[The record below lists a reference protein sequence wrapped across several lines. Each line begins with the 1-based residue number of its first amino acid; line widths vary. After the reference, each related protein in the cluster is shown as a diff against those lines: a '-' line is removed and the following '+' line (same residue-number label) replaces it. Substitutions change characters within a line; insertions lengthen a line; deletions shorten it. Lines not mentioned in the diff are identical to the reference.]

1 MGVVVMINTGTERR
15 KADRIKA
22 EHLPDLLKKFRICLG
37 KGDALIAQTLDI
49 SKKGI
54 GLSVP
59 VCIKDIDSIFIT
71 ICTVDQSVMIKE
83 QILSARTINET
94 TSRINVMFTKHNPFF
109 NYVN

>member
-1 MGVVVMINTGTERR
+1 MINTGTERR

-22 EHLPDLLKKFRICLG
+22 EHLPDLLKKFRISIG
-37 KGDALIAQTLDI
+37 KGETLIAQTLDI

-59 VCIKDIDSIFIT
+59 VCIKEINSIFIT

-83 QILSARTINET
+83 QILAARTINET
-94 TSRINVMFTKHNPFF
+94 TSRINVMFFKHNPFF
-109 NYVN
+109 EYVH